1 MKLIGLAGKMG
12 SGKDTVASILANYGY
27 VRHGFADSLR
37 GEVADAMFH
46 SDIFTPECLSPLAL
60 EAFRCAT
67 TDEVYRKPTTPRMR
81 ALLQEWGTE
90 FRRAQR
96 EDYWVSIM
104 RKKLAG
110 LDRACISDVRFADE
124 AALVR
129 EMGGKV
135 WIIERPGTG
144 DGIRAEHVS
153 EAIPFH
159 PDHIIHNTGT
169 IEQLAAEVSRVLS
182 IQEMK

>member
-1 MKLIGLAGKMG
+1 MKIIGLAGKMG
-12 SGKDTVASILANYGY
+12 AGKDTVASILANYGY

-37 GEVADAMFH
+37 DEVAEALFNPDF
-46 SDIFTPECLSPLAL
+46 DEPECLSSLAR

-104 RKKLAG
+104 REKLTG
-110 LDRACISDVRFADE
+110 VDRACISDVRFADE

-135 WIIERPGTG
+135 WIIERPGAC
-144 DGIRAEHVS
+144 DGARSEHVS
-153 EAIPFH
+153 EAIPFS

-169 IEQLAAEVSRVLS
+169 IEQLAAEVNRVLL
-182 IQEMK
+182 IQGAQ